1 MLYANA
7 ALQAALMAVD
17 DVLAALRRDGSLA
30 QVADRLAGFEQ
41 RQHAV
46 DKPHYDA
53 LEQRYR

>member
-7 ALQAALMAVD
+7 ALQAALKAVD
-17 DVLAALRRDGSLA
+17 GVMAALRRDGSLA

-41 RQHAV
+41 RQQAV
-46 DKPHYDA
+46 GKPHYDA